1 MIKSKTKIEQQT
13 KRKTNSELVET
24 IREARKQ
31 EKWIE
36 LASILSNPRRK
47 KRELNL
53 DQLNKETGNETLLFP
68 GKILSLGEAN
78 KKFKIVA
85 LKYSEKAE
93 EKLKRAGCQISYI
106 IDEIKTN
113 PSAKGVKIIK

>member
-13 KRKTNSELVET
+13 KRKTNSVLVET

-36 LASILSNPRRK
+36 LASMLSNPRRR

-78 KKFKIVA
+78 KKYKIVA

-93 EKLKRAGCQISYI
+93 EKLKKAGCQVSYI
-106 IDEIKTN
+106 LDEIKTN